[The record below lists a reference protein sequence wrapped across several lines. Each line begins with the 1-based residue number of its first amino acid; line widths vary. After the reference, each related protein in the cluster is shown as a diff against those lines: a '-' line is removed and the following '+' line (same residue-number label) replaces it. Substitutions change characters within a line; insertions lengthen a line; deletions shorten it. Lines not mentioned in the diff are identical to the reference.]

1 MDLNKIGKTL
11 KEHRLGQNLS
21 IRDLSNMSNVAASTI
36 SQIETGKTSPNLLT
50 LKSICDALDLPVFS
64 LFLEEDDEQV
74 QLVRH
79 TDQKSFVRNT
89 SNGKSLIESLIIQG
103 KNEMYAAT
111 VTVPSHADSGEYAHH
126 GGEEFVYVLYGSVI
140 FDMENRGTYE
150 LNEHDTLYYPNYIG
164 HRWSNIT
171 DEEAKILMVSTSP
184 YTF

>member
-50 LKSICDALDLPVFS
+50 LKSICDALNLPVFS

-79 TDQKSFVRNT
+79 MDQKSFVRNM
-89 SNGKSLIESLIIQG
+89 SNGKSLIESLIRSEERRVG
-103 KNEMYAAT
+103 KEC
-111 VTVPSHADSGEYAHH
+111 
-126 GGEEFVYVLYGSVI
+126 GS
-140 FDMENRGTYE
+140 
-150 LNEHDTLYYPNYIG
+150 
-164 HRWSNIT
+164 
-171 DEEAKILMVSTSP
+171 
-184 YTF
+184 

>member
-11 KEHRLGQNLS
+11 KEHRLEQNLS
-21 IRDLSNMSNVAASTI
+21 IRDLSNVSNVAASTI

-74 QLVRH
+74 QFVRH

-89 SNGKSLIESLIIQG
+89 SNGKALTESLIIHG

-111 VTVPSHADSGEYAHH
+111 VTVPSHTDSGEYAHH
-126 GGEEFVYVLYGSVI
+126 GGEEFVYVLYGSII
-140 FDMENRGTYE
+140 FDLENKGTYE
-150 LNEHDTLYYPNYIG
+150 LNEHDTLY
-164 HRWSNIT
+164 
-171 DEEAKILMVSTSP
+171 
-184 YTF
+184 